1 MLNSDPVKNAIP
13 AGFQKIA
20 AELSANP
27 VPDSPIPPARESGAH
42 INNGTAAAP

>member
-27 VPDSPIPPARESGAH
+27 VPDSPIPPARESGAN
-42 INNGTAAAP
+42 IKNGTAASP

>member
-1 MLNSDPVKNAIP
+1 MLNSDPVRNAIP

-27 VPDSPIPPARESGAH
+27 PPDSPIPPDLESGAKSK
-42 INNGTAAAP
+42 NGTAASP